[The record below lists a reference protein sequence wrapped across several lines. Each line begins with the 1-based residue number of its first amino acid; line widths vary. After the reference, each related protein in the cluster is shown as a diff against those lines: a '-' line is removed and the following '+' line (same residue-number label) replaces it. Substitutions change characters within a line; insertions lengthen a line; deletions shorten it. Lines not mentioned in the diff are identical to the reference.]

1 MEEYRIEDKAK
12 SLIGGWFIDTS
23 MCDMLIDEYYKN
35 SKYASW
41 DNLRKYSR
49 LNDSQID
56 TAVVEQY
63 VVHLKS
69 CIEMYKD
76 KYYWCVKSNEP
87 WAITQPINLQ
97 LFKPGDAYSLQ
108 HIESGGPQKGKLQRH
123 LTFMTYLNDVNDGG
137 QTEFEYQ
144 NILVQ
149 PKKGLTLVWPAVWT
163 HPHRGIPAIS
173 EDKFIMTGWCSF
185 FHRC

>member
-56 TAVVEQY
+56 AAVVEQY
-63 VVHLKS
+63 VVHLKVL
-69 CIEMYKD
+69 Y
-76 KYYWCVKSNEP
+76 
-87 WAITQPINLQ
+87 
-97 LFKPGDAYSLQ
+97 
-108 HIESGGPQKGKLQRH
+108 
-123 LTFMTYLNDVNDGG
+123 
-137 QTEFEYQ
+137 
-144 NILVQ
+144 
-149 PKKGLTLVWPAVWT
+149 
-163 HPHRGIPAIS
+163 
-173 EDKFIMTGWCSF
+173 
-185 FHRC
+185 